1 MIRDE
6 FEAAAGAM
14 ETALDAPPSTMLSP
28 QAVGLFG
35 DDATDDDLMAMLKQN
50 GENIRFATAEQPKS
64 KLSVGF

>member
-50 GENIRFATAEQPKS
+50 GGEH
-64 KLSVGF
+64 